1 MAAKVTYKEELSSED
16 EEAESESNEA
26 DSDFEASD

>member
-1 MAAKVTYKEELSSED
+1 MAAKVTYKEDLSSE
-16 EEAESESNEA
+16 EEEGGNDDA